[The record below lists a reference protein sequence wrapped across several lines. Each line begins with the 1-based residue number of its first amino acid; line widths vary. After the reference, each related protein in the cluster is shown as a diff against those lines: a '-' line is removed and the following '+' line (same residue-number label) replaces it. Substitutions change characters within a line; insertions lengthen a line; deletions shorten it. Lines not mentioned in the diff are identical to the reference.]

1 MLLHRCERQRPAP
14 SGRVHHHAGESSSA
28 TDEGGLSISRPVG
41 HTNGMKTAVSLPD
54 ELFHAAER
62 HARRSSRSRS
72 RLYADAIAEYLARHA
87 PDEVTEAMDRVV
99 ERLGETA
106 TDEFVGSAARQTLER
121 SEW

>member
-1 MLLHRCERQRPAP
+1 MPGNRRVRPTRA
-14 SGRVHHHAGESSSA
+14 
-28 TDEGGLSISRPVG
+28 DCLSPTRPVIL
-41 HTNGMKTAVSLPD
+41 NGMKTAVSLPN

-87 PDEVTEAMDRVV
+87 PDEVIEAMDRVV
-99 ERLGETA
+99 DRLGETA

>member
-1 MLLHRCERQRPAP
+1 MRSP
-14 SGRVHHHAGESSSA
+14 STS
-28 TDEGGLSISRPVG
+28 
-41 HTNGMKTAVSLPD
+41 PD
-54 ELFHAAER
+54 TP
-62 HARRSSRSRS
+62 
-72 RLYADAIAEYLARHA
+72 